1 MAGFVDVVCYFFFSS
16 RRRHTRLQ
24 GDWSSDV
31 CSSDLL
37 AMDMLEQNP
46 ELLSI
51 MPGNT
56 NAQPLT
62 YNKGG
67 MMNINEMIRP
77 ISMQNGGDP
86 VQERK
91 DMMQKAMTLKEGQR
105 RADMATGDPEMETA
119 STYGNMNMEEFEKL
133 AITIAQQQGDSSEEN
148 IRQIMRQLSAVLP
161 SLQQDMSNERRS
173 PIASGIS
180 SLIDMFG
187 LNKKTNLDRDVSQY
201 RVK

>member
-1 MAGFVDVVCYFFFSS
+1 MLSVFLIDLSSFFPPVILFHNASS
-16 RRRHTRLQ
+16 
-24 GDWSSDV
+24 
-31 CSSDLL
+31 
-37 AMDMLEQNP
+37 QNAEP
-46 ELLSI
+46 MTFNE
-51 MPGNT
+51 
-56 NAQPLT
+56 
-62 YNKGG
+62 GG
-67 MMNINEMIRP
+67 MMDIDYMTRP
-77 ISMQNGGDP
+77 LGMQAGGDP
-86 VQERK
+86 IQERK